1 MMSRSCLADLSLDF
15 GVEIVYLSIYLT
27 KRRQYILSSQI
38 CKSGT
43 SIGANISEAQYAHSK
58 ADFIAKM
65 QIALKEANETCYWLI
80 LLRRTNFLSE
90 ESYQRMYATCNELR
104 MMLIS
109 SIRTAKNNTKQT
121 TLAPE

>member
-1 MMSRSCLADLSLDF
+1 MNHSRLVDLSLDF
-15 GVEIVYLSIYLT
+15 GVEIVYLSVYLT
-27 KRRQYILSSQI
+27 KRHQYVLSSQI

-43 SIGANISEAQYAHSK
+43 SIGANISEAQYAHSR

-90 ESYQRMYATCNELR
+90 ESYQRLYSACNELR
-104 MMLIS
+104 IMLIA
-109 SIRTAKNNTKQT
+109 SIRTAKNHIKPTD
-121 TLAPE
+121 PS

>member
-1 MMSRSCLADLSLDF
+1 MMSRSRLADLSLDF

-80 LLRRTNFLSE
+80 
-90 ESYQRMYATCNELR
+90 Y
-104 MMLIS
+104 
-109 SIRTAKNNTKQT
+109 
-121 TLAPE
+121 

>member
-1 MMSRSCLADLSLDF
+1 MSRSRLADLSLDF

-80 LLRRTNFLSE
+80 LLRFHSF
-90 ESYQRMYATCNELR
+90 
-104 MMLIS
+104 
-109 SIRTAKNNTKQT
+109 
-121 TLAPE
+121 PV

>member
-1 MMSRSCLADLSLDF
+1 MNHSRLVELSLDF
-15 GVEIVYLSIYLT
+15 GVDIVYLSVYLT
-27 KRRQYILSSQI
+27 KRHQYVLSSQI

-43 SIGANISEAQYAHSK
+43 SIGANISEAQYAHSR

-90 ESYQRMYATCNELR
+90 ESYQRLYSACNELR
-104 MMLIS
+104 MMLIA
-109 SIRTAKNNTKQT
+109 SIRTAKNHIKPTV
-121 TLAPE
+121 PS

>member
-1 MMSRSCLADLSLDF
+1 MSRSRLADLSLDF

-80 LLRRTNFLSE
+80 
-90 ESYQRMYATCNELR
+90 Y
-104 MMLIS
+104 
-109 SIRTAKNNTKQT
+109 
-121 TLAPE
+121 